1 MPSRAARKPDAGNPA
16 WRYERRRPQ
25 WTLLCQLVNEPY
37 PRFLDLLVTQGR
49 SLPNYVWREF
59 DDLPKTMSVAI
70 FEQFTAG
77 AEEPLGNV
85 TFLVAMHL
93 YTHVILF
100 SNQTHG
106 RRTQK
111 MRSEYRR
118 RMLIGLAAGVPTA
131 WVKPVVD
138 TVLLPAHAETSGEP
152 LKTEYFGLNLPLVA
166 AAKSQNSN
174 WVDHVADIVVPE
186 AYAITIFPA
195 GCAVVQGGLVEVTYH
210 NQKNTRRW
218 SGVLSENGED
228 GTLTQVLTTC
238 SADGSCGTTQTAK
251 ILSVDGDNVRV
262 SVDQCR
268 GGSYVFDIPRGS
280 ACNLPELSDGSSCF

>member
-1 MPSRAARKPDAGNPA
+1 LLRRAERMPSRAARKPDAGNPA

-138 TVLLPAHAETSGEP
+138 TVLLPAHRAGPRRSDSLAGFLSGIFCGK
-152 LKTEYFGLNLPLVA
+152 L
-166 AAKSQNSN
+166 
-174 WVDHVADIVVPE
+174 
-186 AYAITIFPA
+186 TI
-195 GCAVVQGGLVEVTYH
+195 E
-210 NQKNTRRW
+210 NRSRR
-218 SGVLSENGED
+218 
-228 GTLTQVLTTC
+228 
-238 SADGSCGTTQTAK
+238 
-251 ILSVDGDNVRV
+251 
-262 SVDQCR
+262 
-268 GGSYVFDIPRGS
+268 
-280 ACNLPELSDGSSCF
+280 